1 MTKRIAV
8 LLGGMSAERPVS
20 LVSGKA
26 CADALRRKGWDVV
39 EIDPTRDLARQLA
52 EASPDVV
59 FNALHGEW
67 GEDGKVQGILEHF
80 GAPYTHSGVLASAL
94 AMDKQRAKA
103 VFERFGVPC
112 PEGKL
117 VNRFEAA
124 KEHAMKP
131 PYVAKPNAQGS
142 SVGVFVVLEGAN
154 RPPADLGSPDWELG
168 SEVLIEKFI
177 TSPRHIEVQV
187 FGDNHG
193 NVIHLYERDC
203 SLQRRH
209 QKVIEEAPAPGMTDE
224 VRAAMTK
231 AAVDAAK
238 AVNYSGAGTVEFIV
252 DGSGAL
258 RPDGFFFMEMNTRL
272 QVEHPV
278 TEMVT
283 GLDLV
288 KLQLEVA
295 AGGKVPSQDDITLT
309 GHSIEARLYAEDPQS
324 GFLPSTGPL
333 KRLRLP
339 YNGQGI
345 RVDTGVEEGGE
356 VSLFYD
362 PMIAKVIS
370 FASGRQKAIARLADA
385 IEDGV
390 ATWPVRANGAFLRR
404 ALLHPDFMAGDVSTH
419 FIERYLDELVP
430 QGARPEA
437 AAVAA
442 LAALRGQAGDPWGSA
457 SGWRMNATPRRRVGF
472 EIDESEVELSIQN
485 NGDTTCV
492 TTPWGEVVLSGART
506 SRTGD
511 ISKVSW
517 QAGNETRGAEVAHLG
532 EGLLVLFGGEGRLFA
547 WPRPDALAD
556 ALAAGNAVKAPMPGK
571 VLAVH
576 VKPGQSVT
584 KGDPMVVLEAMK
596 MEHALTAP
604 RDGVVES
611 VSAEA
616 GSQVGEGDALITLAD
631 EAEAAA

>member
-1 MTKRIAV
+1 M
-8 LLGGMSAERPVS
+8 
-20 LVSGKA
+20 
-26 CADALRRKGWDVV
+26 
-39 EIDPTRDLARQLA
+39 
-52 EASPDVV
+52 
-59 FNALHGEW
+59 
-67 GEDGKVQGILEHF
+67 
-80 GAPYTHSGVLASAL
+80 
-94 AMDKQRAKA
+94 
-103 VFERFGVPC
+103 
-112 PEGKL
+112 
-117 VNRFEAA
+117 
-124 KEHAMKP
+124 
-131 PYVAKPNAQGS
+131 
-142 SVGVFVVLEGAN
+142 
-154 RPPADLGSPDWELG
+154 
-168 SEVLIEKFI
+168 
-177 TSPRHIEVQV
+177 
-187 FGDNHG
+187 
-193 NVIHLYERDC
+193 
-203 SLQRRH
+203 
-209 QKVIEEAPAPGMTDE
+209 
-224 VRAAMTK
+224 
-231 AAVDAAK
+231 
-238 AVNYSGAGTVEFIV
+238 
-252 DGSGAL
+252 
-258 RPDGFFFMEMNTRL
+258 
-272 QVEHPV
+272 
-278 TEMVT
+278 
-283 GLDLV
+283 
-288 KLQLEVA
+288 
-295 AGGKVPSQDDITLT
+295 PSQDDITLT